1 MGSRCSKKIKAIKR
15 ILKKRRKIMNI
26 LFIITTD
33 DAEKV
38 YNAVRLA
45 NTAVN
50 KGDRVSIFMLGKGV
64 CFEQISS
71 EQFDIKSEIDKF
83 KGDMYV

>member
-1 MGSRCSKKIKAIKR
+1 MGSRRSKKIKAIKR

>member
-1 MGSRCSKKIKAIKR
+1 
-15 ILKKRRKIMNI
+15 MNI